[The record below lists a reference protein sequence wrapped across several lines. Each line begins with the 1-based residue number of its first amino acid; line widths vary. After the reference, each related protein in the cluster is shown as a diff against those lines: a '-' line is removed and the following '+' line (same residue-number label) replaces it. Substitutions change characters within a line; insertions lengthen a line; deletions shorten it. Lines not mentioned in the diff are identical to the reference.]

1 MQISRICGRNCEFS
15 RKTDVRG
22 IWYWK
27 DLLNRAQANP
37 NSLTTWDGYISS
49 TKKIS
54 ESLKGQGIE
63 GAILNGANYSPDL
76 WYPYLWM
83 LGGDIVVQKD
93 GHPTKRT
100 YWFPAYNSSAGFKAL
115 EFIKEQSNAGIKPV
129 KDNLHKAF
137 VDRKVVVY
145 IGGSWM
151 PGWFPKNR

>member
-1 MQISRICGRNCEFS
+1 
-15 RKTDVRG
+15 
-22 IWYWK
+22 
-27 DLLNRAQANP
+27 LNRAQANP

-54 ESLKGQGIE
+54 ESLKGQGIQCT
-63 GAILNGANYSPDL
+63 ILSGANYSPDL

-100 YWFPAYNSSAGFKAL
+100 YWFPAYNSSAGVKAL
-115 EFIKEQSNAGIKPV
+115 EFIKEQINAGIKPE
-129 KDNLHKAF
+129 KDNLDKNF
-137 VDRKVVVY
+137 VDHKVIVY

-151 PGWFPKNR
+151 PGWFQKINWQVFLKDWGLYQRFLYLLGLIRVVL

>member
-1 MQISRICGRNCEFS
+1 
-15 RKTDVRG
+15 
-22 IWYWK
+22 
-27 DLLNRAQANP
+27 LNRAQANP

-100 YWFPAYNSSAGFKAL
+100 YWFPA
-115 EFIKEQSNAGIKPV
+115 
-129 KDNLHKAF
+129 
-137 VDRKVVVY
+137 
-145 IGGSWM
+145 
-151 PGWFPKNR
+151 